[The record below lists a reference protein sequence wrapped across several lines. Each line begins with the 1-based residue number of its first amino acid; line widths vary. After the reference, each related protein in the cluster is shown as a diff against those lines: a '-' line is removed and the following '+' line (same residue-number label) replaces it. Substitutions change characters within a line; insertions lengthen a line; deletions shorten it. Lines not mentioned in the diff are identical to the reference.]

1 MKHIEHGHYETE
13 FIYGDGYAG
22 QKIADTLATCE
33 LKFHKTIT
41 Y

>member
-22 QKIADTLATCE
+22 QKIADTLGSCE